1 MRSAPL
7 GELNGNDPSP
17 GSTQAPNFT
26 ALLAARKF
34 RNNVLSAEKRAEK
47 AAFGAKLRAELPPG
61 PLPDS
66 TPPSTSKLLARLMSK
81 DGMTP
86 GDRLRKQEK
95 LAAMQ
100 ELLEKEKASPIEKAE
115 SKTSKTSASNTQTS
129 SSKNIPEES
138 PTTYFAHSVTPVETS
153 GDTKYMGVDM
163 DISENTTVTV
173 PVVKRADEMV
183 AADFTTPVPETK
195 SAPRSPVS
203 PDVSPEEEPH
213 TSESSAEDA
222 ARRAHEQERVEAG
235 ALAAAQAAELVAQAQ
250 ARAEAEHAAVEKA
263 RAEAREAAAAAAFAE
278 AEAQRMTDE
287 LAALRRVAEEEALV
301 EAARLAEEK
310 RLREAKLIAKA
321 AAEAERLAW
330 EKQEAE
336 EELRAER
343 EAREAAIAEAAQTRA
358 AEKEILE
365 QEELARVLAEA
376 EEEAAWQ
383 AERVAAAEAKAEAA
397 ALRVEAEALER
408 ARWEAEEKR
417 VLFEQE
423 ARSKAAAA
431 AKLRAK
437 QEAAEGRAR
446 AEAEAA
452 KKKAK
457 EEADAKAAADAAEAK
472 DRAKEALEA
481 AARVRAM
488 LVAAEPVETPS
499 STDAPGTPPEAAPT
513 SAAVAIQARTGS
525 PSPSRREAPDSALA
539 SAASAAPARIFSP
552 RSPVIMNDITADMA
566 SPSPPWSVRSARTA
580 EEDDELPLH
589 AALFAGADFGLIS
602 QLLQID
608 PGSLFIKDVYG
619 DLPLHVALR
628 AFASSDTIDIL
639 LKKFPESSSKKDR
652 NGVTPAQLA
661 LEYLDVDVESEIV
674 QLIKHAKG
682 LVRRNAEKLKPVPR
696 AVERVAFDTAVKF
709 VFGAVKLLG
718 NTRVGAVKNVVPG
731 KRASKVKG
739 AQKNEIDSTQTDNET
754 PKSRRR
760 KLFEGEEVSETST
773 DVTSRKIARK
783 RRAFLNLAAKGVIT
797 CGAAY
802 GTVLAATIVGRSVK
816 TQIALKSRVS
826 RHTKTDRRRNNAD
839 PSVDTSKAPKV
850 SPEPQQTPNAVEKGT
865 DFNFVQ
871 DVVAVSEIEIVTPVA
886 LPPAEMVR
894 IDCT

>member
-34 RNNVLSAEKRAEK
+34 RNNVLSAEKRVEK

-66 TPPSTSKLLARLMSK
+66 TLPSTSKLLARLMSK

-263 RAEAREAAAAAAFAE
+263 RDEAREAAAAAAFAE

-423 ARSKAAAA
+423 ARSKAA
-431 AKLRAK
+431 
-437 QEAAEGRAR
+437 EGRAR

-488 LVAAEPVETPS
+488 LVAAESVETPS

-539 SAASAAPARIFSP
+539 SAASAAPARVFSP

-871 DVVAVSEIEIVTPVA
+871 DVVAVSEIEIVTPGGVA
-886 LPPAEMVR
+886 PRRDGAHRLHVVR
-894 IDCT
+894 FRNY